1 MTTPL
6 SNPLAI
12 PLQSPDAATRWYVRA
27 TVAPLIGE
35 ARISGSMT
43 SQLIAGAVLSMLER
57 QGDWL
62 RVRCA
67 DGYEGWTHI
76 GYLAP
81 SNGGEATWR
90 LSLGCTVREANGV
103 VRSLPLG
110 ARLTPSAEVVSGDAI
125 DATEQSS
132 RFPHDAH
139 AIAHSAATLYSGASY
154 LWGGVTTNGC
164 DCSGFVQQVFALH
177 GITLPRDAWQQALV
191 GTPLHVD
198 AAADHAPGDLLYFS
212 DRDDQRI
219 THVGIAL
226 GDGRMVHSAL
236 RRGGISIDQMDA
248 DDEYV
253 ARLRAQCVGVRRV
266 VS

>member
-1 MTTPL
+1 MTTPV
-6 SNPLAI
+6 SIPANPT
-12 PLQSPDAATRWYVRA
+12 DEATRWYVRA
-27 TVAPLIGE
+27 TVAPLLGE
-35 ARISGSMT
+35 ARISGTMT
-43 SQLIAGAVLSMLER
+43 SQLICGAVLTMLER

-62 RVRCA
+62 RVRGH

-76 GYLAP
+76 GYLEP
-81 SNGGEATWR
+81 STGDEATWR
-90 LSLGCTVREANGV
+90 LSLGSTVRDANGV

-110 ARLTPSAEVVSGDAI
+110 ARLTPSTEIASGEAI
-125 DATEQSS
+125 DASEQSS
-132 RFPHDAH
+132 RFLRDAA
-139 AIAHSAATLYSGASY
+139 AIAQSAETLYAGASY

-164 DCSGFVQQVFALH
+164 DCSGFVQQIFALH
-177 GITLPRDAWQQALV
+177 GIELPRDAWQQAFV
-191 GTPLHVD
+191 GAALLTG
-198 AAADHAPGDLLYFS
+198 AADTHAPADLLYFS

-236 RRGGISIDQMDA
+236 RRGGIAIEQLDA
-248 DDEYV
+248 ADEYV